1 MNLFKHALTAASVAF
16 AMIMP
21 GITSAMPTLVAYD
34 TVTTPME
41 QMQLL
46 RAQLQWQEAQ
56 RRNESAPDMLGIN
69 PSPGPQ
75 ANNCSRQRQE
85 GGQTNGSCGTTDMMQ
100 GMMQTMGQMMQSAP
114 DMLGINPS
122 PGPQANNCSRQRQE
136 GGQTSGSCGT
146 PDMMQGM
153 MQMMGQMM
161 QRAPDMLGINP
172 SPGPQANNCSR
183 QRQEGGQTSGSCGT
197 PDMMQGMMQTMGQ
210 MMRAF
215 VK

>member
-16 AMIMP
+16 AMIVP

-46 RAQLQWQEAQ
+46 SARLQWLEVQKRDLESEMLRMQEAQ

-85 GGQTNGSCGTTDMMQ
+85 GGQTSGSCGTTDMMQ
-100 GMMQTMGQMMQSAP
+100 GMMQS
-114 DMLGINPS
+114 
-122 PGPQANNCSRQRQE
+122 
-136 GGQTSGSCGT
+136 
-146 PDMMQGM
+146 
-153 MQMMGQMM
+153 
-161 QRAPDMLGINP
+161 
-172 SPGPQANNCSR
+172 
-183 QRQEGGQTSGSCGT
+183 
-197 PDMMQGMMQTMGQ
+197 MGQ

>member
-34 TVTTPME
+34 TVTTPTE

-46 RAQLQWQEAQ
+46 SVRLQWLEAQKRELESEMLRLQEAQ
-56 RRNESAPDMLGIN
+56 RRNE
-69 PSPGPQ
+69 
-75 ANNCSRQRQE
+75 
-85 GGQTNGSCGTTDMMQ
+85 
-100 GMMQTMGQMMQSAP
+100 SAP

-161 QRAPDMLGINP
+161 QSAPDMLGINP
-172 SPGPQANNCSR
+172 SLGPQANNCSR

-197 PDMMQGMMQTMGQ
+197 TDMMQGMMQTMGQ